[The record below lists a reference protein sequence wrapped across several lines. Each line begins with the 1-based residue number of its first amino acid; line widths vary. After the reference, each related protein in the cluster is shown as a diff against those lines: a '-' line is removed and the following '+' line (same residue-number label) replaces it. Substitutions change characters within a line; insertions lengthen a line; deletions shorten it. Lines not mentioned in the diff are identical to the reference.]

1 MITQSVESSC
11 ESGDDAPNRK
21 KYLDVKINRR
31 YDSTPILC
39 GRGSGFLPFYGH
51 SLRVT
56 LDAHAHVLCFAGHMS
71 ELHGFEPHDAAS
83 NGKLNWLRAGVLGAN
98 DGIVSIAALVVGIA
112 AATSDVSVIFLT
124 GIAALIAGAVSMGLG
139 EYVSVS
145 SQRDSELAWIN
156 KERRELEMFPEEE
169 LEELV
174 VLYEKEG
181 LSPETARKVAEELT
195 AKDVLKAHLKIE
207 LNIDGEDL
215 TNPIHA
221 AISSILSFLAGAIIP
236 LAAILLTIGLG
247 MPTTPAIII
256 TFAATIVALAL
267 TGGIGAFIGGSP
279 VPRSI
284 IRVVIGGTI
293 ALAITYGIG
302 LLIGHG
308 V

>member
-1 MITQSVESSC
+1 
-11 ESGDDAPNRK
+11 
-21 KYLDVKINRR
+21 
-31 YDSTPILC
+31 
-39 GRGSGFLPFYGH
+39 
-51 SLRVT
+51 
-56 LDAHAHVLCFAGHMS
+56 MS

>member
-1 MITQSVESSC
+1 
-11 ESGDDAPNRK
+11 
-21 KYLDVKINRR
+21 
-31 YDSTPILC
+31 
-39 GRGSGFLPFYGH
+39 
-51 SLRVT
+51 
-56 LDAHAHVLCFAGHMS
+56 MS

-112 AATSDVSVIFLT
+112 AATSDVAVIFLT

-156 KERRELEMFPEEE
+156 KEKRELEMFPEEE

-215 TNPIHA
+215 TNPVHA

-247 MPTTPAIII
+247 MPTTPSIII

-267 TGGIGAFIGGSP
+267 TGGIGAYIGGSP

-284 IRVVIGGTI
+284 IRVVIGGAA